1 MHKIK
6 VLHCIPSLGGGG
18 AERQLAYLSREMV
31 NQGLEVHV
39 AYIYDGVNS
48 NRLQASGATVHKL
61 LIRSNH
67 DPRLFIQLAAIMR
80 KVRPDIIQTWITQM
94 DIVGGAIAKVL
105 RIPYIVSERCSALH
119 YADTWKDK
127 FRLFMGKKASYVVAN
142 SESGRE
148 YWVSKGKHPDFIK
161 TIRNGIPFEEINET
175 PVDPLATFGVS
186 SETELIVFAGRY
198 SAQKNL
204 HNLMQALKQV
214 LDNRPKASA
223 FLFGDGPLKDELV
236 AIQEQLGFGNRLN
249 IMGFSTGLWGIFKR
263 ANVFVSVSHCEGV
276 PNTVLEAVVCGCP
289 VVLSDIPEHREF
301 LSEDAAYFV
310 SLQSPVAIANGM
322 IKALSDVNEAKLKS
336 QRAYHEISN
345 WSVEF
350 VTREYINLYRNII
363 G

>member
-18 AERQLAYLSREMV
+18 AERQLTYLSQEMV
-31 NQGLEVHV
+31 KQGLDVHV

-61 LIRSNH
+61 SISSNH
-67 DPRLFIQLAAIMR
+67 DPRLFTKLAAIIW

-94 DIVGGAIAKVL
+94 DIAGGSLAKMM
-105 RIPYIVSERCSALH
+105 RIPLIISERSSSLC

-127 FRLFMGKKASYVVAN
+127 LRLFVGEKASYIVAN
-142 SESGRE
+142 SESGKD
-148 YWVSKGKHPDFIK
+148 YWVGKGKHPDFIK
-161 TIRNGIPFEEINET
+161 TIRNAIPFEEIKET
-175 PVDPLATFGVS
+175 PVDTLGALGVS
-186 SETELIVFAGRY
+186 PETELIVFAGRY

-214 LDNRPKASA
+214 LENRPRASA

-236 AIQEQLGFGNRLN
+236 TIQKQLEFGNRLN
-249 IMGFSTGLWGIFKR
+249 IMGYSTDLWGIFKR
-263 ANVFVSVSHCEGV
+263 ANVFVSVSYYEGV
-276 PNTVLEAVVCGCP
+276 PNTVLEAAVCMCP
-289 VVLSDIPEHREF
+289 MVLSDIPEHREF

-310 SLQSPVAIANGM
+310 PTHSPAEIANGI
-322 IKALSDVNEAKLKS
+322 IKALSDSNEAKYKA
-336 QRAYHEISN
+336 QRGYHEISN
-345 WSVEF
+345 WSVEI
-350 VTREYINLYRNII
+350 VSHEYINLYRTTI